1 MVKRVSLFIFI
12 FLFSLVSCE
21 KQKVDLNTIINENKI
36 IFIGENHSIVNPRL
50 YLIENLET
58 LYNCGVRHIC
68 MEGFSL
74 RNPKDGNYNFYCFF
88 PWSVAGSKYEDVF
101 LSQKIEEINAGV
113 SESEK
118 LKIYNPEEF
127 LLEKDIENY
136 EYYEKLNLRDTA
148 SYNFIE
154 DLYHTIPKEE
164 KILIFYG
171 YNHGSKK
178 NINRKWETLGQR
190 LNKNYEDFVSI
201 NFDYSLGDNEFSY
214 IEKQNSFTK
223 YDYLIKQQ
231 KNPSYGICY
240 QFIDSKENTQVLIN
254 HLLEYAKSDNLFSTD
269 FCDSLSDERE
279 FLNCIYYLKMMYK
292 DNFSYD
298 FWAQKDDLEIALEKL
313 QNYVSQQEIQF
324 SNDINRLRNYHKF
337 MVDSGIEDYIYGYE
351 KLDLEYTKNMLEKA
365 FSYYQ
370 EDVWCLYW
378 LALVEFDLKEYNQAF
393 IDFEKCL
400 EYETIN
406 NIEVLPKIYE
416 KLISISDKIDEPQK
430 KTFYEEKLKN
440 LSEIKIINVNKMT
453 DIR

>member
-12 FLFSLVSCE
+12 VLFSLVSCE

-74 RNPKDGNYNFYCFF
+74 RNPKDVNYNFYCFF

-171 YNHGSKK
+171 YEHGSKK
-178 NINRKWETLGQR
+178 
-190 LNKNYEDFVSI
+190 
-201 NFDYSLGDNEFSY
+201 
-214 IEKQNSFTK
+214 
-223 YDYLIKQQ
+223 
-231 KNPSYGICY
+231 
-240 QFIDSKENTQVLIN
+240 
-254 HLLEYAKSDNLFSTD
+254 
-269 FCDSLSDERE
+269 
-279 FLNCIYYLKMMYK
+279 
-292 DNFSYD
+292 
-298 FWAQKDDLEIALEKL
+298 
-313 QNYVSQQEIQF
+313 
-324 SNDINRLRNYHKF
+324 
-337 MVDSGIEDYIYGYE
+337 
-351 KLDLEYTKNMLEKA
+351 
-365 FSYYQ
+365 
-370 EDVWCLYW
+370 
-378 LALVEFDLKEYNQAF
+378 
-393 IDFEKCL
+393 
-400 EYETIN
+400 
-406 NIEVLPKIYE
+406 
-416 KLISISDKIDEPQK
+416 ISIENG
-430 KTFYEEKLKN
+430 KL
-440 LSEIKIINVNKMT
+440 
-453 DIR
+453 